1 MNKKIILILSAMCLM
16 SVPMFAAEVGSYGAF
31 RFNGAKK
38 QAYSFTQRA
47 FSVTDNL
54 WNRDAKNAV
63 DTIGESAD
71 QVELFIGRIGESGD
85 TKNQRRREA
94 GQTTAINKAKNLK
107 YTGIALTAVG
117 ATVFLPT
124 FINMIVWSALEGLWG
139 FLFIGL
145 PMLLAGVIPGLSM
158 VGAGAGCLAYSIKL
172 GA

>member
-16 SVPMFAAEVGSYGAF
+16 AVPMFAAEVGSYGAF

-54 WNRDAKNAV
+54 WNRDAKNAA

-124 FINMIVWSALEGLWG
+124 FINMIVWTSIYSY
-139 FLFIGL
+139 FFIIIGL
-145 PMLLAGVIPGLSM
+145 PCLLAGVIPGLIM
-158 VGAGAGCLAYSIKL
+158 GGAGAGCLAYSIKL

>member
-54 WNRDAKNAV
+54 WNRDAKNAA

-85 TKNQRRREA
+85 TKDRRKQNIA
-94 GQTTAINKAKNLK
+94 MNNAINKAKQLK
-107 YTGIALTAVG
+107 TTGIALMGVGGGMTALG
-117 ATVFLPT
+117 
-124 FINMIVWSALEGLWG
+124 
-139 FLFIGL
+139 IGL
-145 PMLLAGVIPGLSM
+145 VAGLSFLYYVIGLVCLPVLILGLGM
-158 VGAGAGCLAYSIKL
+158 LGAGGGCFGYAIKL

>member
-54 WNRDAKNAV
+54 WNRDAKNAA

-107 YTGIALTAVG
+107 YTGIVLTAVG

-124 FINMIVWSALEGLWG
+124 FINMIVWTSIYSY
-139 FLFIGL
+139 FFIIIGL
-145 PMLLAGVIPGLSM
+145 PCLLAGVIPGLSM